1 MVNRDKQLQAIDR
14 LLSMMDELREKCPW
28 DRKQTFESLR
38 HLTIEEA
45 YELSDSILDGNHDDI
60 KSELGDLL
68 LHIVFYAKIASEQS
82 SFDIADVANRIC
94 DKLIQRHPH
103 VYGDL
108 EVSSQEEVK
117 QNWETIKLK
126 ENNKGVLSGVPASLP
141 SLVKA
146 YRMQEKAAGV
156 GFDWKHAEGVIQ
168 KIEEELQEFYQ
179 EVKKNNQKS
188 AEVEFGDFLFSL
200 VNYARFMGIN
210 PEDALSIANQK
221 FYNRFVKMETLISD
235 RQTNMGELQSD
246 DWAEMWKEV
255 KSKNQ
260 IKGS

>member
-38 HLTIEEA
+38 HLTIEEV

-156 GFDWKHAEGVIQ
+156 GFDWKHTEGVIQ

-179 EVKKNNQKS
+179 EVKQNNQKS

-235 RQTNMGELQSD
+235 RQTNMGELKSD